1 MKIRV
6 CKTYTLD
13 QMLWEFDSKCARQHE
28 NLTYKSDYNSVF
40 ETEDVD
46 GMIAKAF
53 ESAIAECEYHSS

>member
-40 ETEDVD
+40 EAEDVD
-46 GMIAKAF
+46 EMTLLSYIDKGY
-53 ESAIAECEYHSS
+53 AIKINC

>member
-1 MKIRV
+1 MKIKV

-13 QMLWEFDSKCARQHE
+13 QMLWDFDSKRANE

-46 GMIAKAF
+46 ETTLLDYIKKGY
-53 ESAIAECEYHSS
+53 AIKINC

>member
-13 QMLWEFDSKCARQHE
+13 QMIWEHDSRCARQYSDI
-28 NLTYKSDYNSVF
+28 TYKSDYNSVF

-46 GMIAKAF
+46 EMTLLDYINKGY
-53 ESAIAECEYHSS
+53 AIKINC